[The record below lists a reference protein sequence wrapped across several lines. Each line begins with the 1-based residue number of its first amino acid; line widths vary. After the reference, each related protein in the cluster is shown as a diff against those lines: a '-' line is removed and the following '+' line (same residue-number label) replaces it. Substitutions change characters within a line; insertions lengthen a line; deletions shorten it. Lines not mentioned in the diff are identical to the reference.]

1 MTTAPRTLFE
11 KVWQQHLVAAPA
23 GEPALLY
30 IDLHLVHEV
39 TSPQAFDGLR
49 LAGRKLRRPDRTV
62 ATVDHNVPTTSV
74 QDRLQIVDEIAAKQ
88 VEALRKNCAEFGVE
102 LFDVQAPEQG
112 IVHII
117 GPELGLT
124 KPGMTIVCGDSHTST
139 HGAFGALAF
148 GIGTSEV
155 EHVMATQTL
164 PQAKPKTFRITV
176 DGELPL
182 GVTAKDI
189 VLHIIGEIGTAGA
202 TGYVI
207 EYAGSAIR
215 ALSMEGRMTVCNMSI
230 EAGARAGMI
239 APDETTFNYLKG
251 RRFSPSTQ
259 PQEIGAPSIAASS
272 QWMGSTSA
280 WDQAVEH
287 WRQLTTDEGAT
298 FDREL
303 FIDANKLTPTVTWG
317 TSPGMVT
324 GIASAVPTLPAGSSE
339 ADRNN
344 FNRALHYMGLEAGT
358 PMEQIDI
365 DAVFLGSCT
374 NGRIEDLRAAASIVR
389 GHTVATRVRAMVVPG
404 SQAVKRQAEEE
415 GLDAIFKSAG
425 FEWREPGCSMCL
437 GMNPD
442 ILAPGERCASTSNRN
457 FEGRQGRGGRTHL
470 VSPAM
475 AAAAAI
481 TGHLTDVRNWN
492 FR

>member
-1 MTTAPRTLFE
+1 MDLNSAPRTLFE
-11 KVWQQHLVAAPA
+11 KVWQQHLVAEPA

-49 LAGRKLRRPDRTV
+49 LAGRNVRRPDRTV

-74 QDRLQIVDEIAAKQ
+74 QDRLHIIDPVAARQ
-88 VEALRKNCAEFGVE
+88 VEALRRNCAEFGIE
-102 LFDVQAPEQG
+102 LFDVEAPEQG

-155 EHVMATQTL
+155 EHVLATQTL
-164 PQAKPKTFRITV
+164 PQTKPKTFRITV
-176 DGELPL
+176 DGELPV

-202 TGYVI
+202 TGHVI

-215 ALSMEGRMTVCNMSI
+215 SLSMEGRMTICNMSI

-239 APDETTFNYLKG
+239 APDATTFAYLEGKHFAPKDAAWQTALDAWAQLG
-251 RRFSPSTQ
+251 T
-259 PQEIGAPSIAASS
+259 EDGA
-272 QWMGSTSA
+272 
-280 WDQAVEH
+280 V
-287 WRQLTTDEGAT
+287 

-303 FIDANKLTPTVTWG
+303 FIDANKLSPTVTWG

-324 GIASAVPTLPAGSSE
+324 GIDSAVPQLAQTASE
-339 ADRNN
+339 ADRRG
-344 FNRALHYMGLEAGT
+344 FERALEYMGLEAGT
-358 PMEQIDI
+358 PMDQIAI

-389 GHTVATRVRAMVVPG
+389 GHTVASRVRAMVVPG
-404 SQAVKRQAEEE
+404 SQAVKRQAEQE
-415 GLDAIFKSAG
+415 GLDVIFKSAG

-481 TGHLTDVRNWN
+481 IGHLTDVRTWS